1 MIQEL
6 HFDTPLGT
14 EVEIPG
20 TGYSGRVVGYSY
32 DPDSVNSATDRPNV
46 LLLVRSGNG
55 PIYKWSEDRVVWVEE
70 Q

>member
-14 EVEIPG
+14 EVEIIG
-20 TGYSGRVVGYSY
+20 TNYRGRVIGYSY
-32 DPDSVNSATDRPNV
+32 DPDSVDSSTDRPNV
-46 LLLVRSGNG
+46 HLMVRSGNG